1 MILQTIIQVA
11 AQCGWSVTANVR
23 DGNITSFDFRR
34 NTESGVPFCFSADM
48 TGSKPTSLVDDIL
61 SFIDAQPD
69 IFARQWCRIS
79 GAGEKPICP
88 NTLRHGRHTHPGMAT
103 RHRPLRSLRRSA
115 PLAVV
120 SLELTVPFYRFFRFL
135 PRLTC
140 GWSSRK
146 IMSLPSISLCQPFS
160 ERRYGRYRGRLPH
173 VFVNRCM
180 AYAEQFSCRHHRI

>member
-48 TGSKPTSLVDDIL
+48 TGSKPTSLVDDTVVYRRFPTRHL
-61 SFIDAQPD
+61 RAAVVPD
-69 IFARQWCRIS
+69 FGCRR
-79 GAGEKPICP
+79 EPICP
-88 NTLRHGRHTHPGMAT
+88 DTLRHGRHTHPGMAT
-103 RHRPLRSLRRSA
+103 RHRPLRSLLRSA

-120 SLELTVPFYRFFRFL
+120 SLELTVPIYRFFRFL

-160 ERRYGRYRGRLPH
+160 ERRYGSTGGDCLMY
-173 VFVNRCM
+173 
-180 AYAEQFSCRHHRI
+180 S

>member
-48 TGSKPTSLVDDIL
+48 TGGKPASLVDDIL
-61 SFIDAQPD
+61 SFIDAFQPD
-69 IFARQWCRIS
+69 IFARS
-79 GAGEKPICP
+79 GAGFRVPERADMPKHSPTWTAYAP
-88 NTLRHGRHTHPGMAT
+88 RHGYSPSTSPKPS
-103 RHRPLRSLRRSA
+103 PLRAPRRGISGTDSA
-115 PLAVV
+115 V
-120 SLELTVPFYRFFRFL
+120 YRFFRFL

-160 ERRYGRYRGRLPH
+160 ERRYGSTGGDCLMY
-173 VFVNRCM
+173 
-180 AYAEQFSCRHHRI
+180 S